1 MYYSHFQ
8 LHSFILLLNYSFSL
22 TSYSPRVKKQQL
34 SDPECLEEWTGIFL
48 YQNLYLYQ
56 EIEMH
61 RSWKSSGNFFGLL
74 ESDRK
79 ILKKFA
85 ADFKVLLTCWK
96 LSIILHYAPA
106 WHSLPAERLE
116 CILIQEV
123 VIALHPLDVNGE
135 SAVWNTDK
143 TNGTI
148 RRRLGLRSG
157 ILELTEQSHIYL
169 WITAHT
175 EGSRPLAANHRPPW
189 LQSLQT
195 QRKENNIWFNYN
207 HFMLRPL

>member
-1 MYYSHFQ
+1 MYYSRFQ

-22 TSYSPRVKKQQL
+22 TSYSPRVKKTTIW
-34 SDPECLEEWTGIFL
+34 SRVIRGVNIL

-135 SAVWNTDK
+135 SAVWNADK
-143 TNGTI
+143 TNGTV

-169 WITAHT
+169 
-175 EGSRPLAANHRPPW
+175 
-189 LQSLQT
+189 
-195 QRKENNIWFNYN
+195 
-207 HFMLRPL
+207 

>member
-1 MYYSHFQ
+1 
-8 LHSFILLLNYSFSL
+8 
-22 TSYSPRVKKQQL
+22 
-34 SDPECLEEWTGIFL
+34 
-48 YQNLYLYQ
+48 
-56 EIEMH
+56 MH